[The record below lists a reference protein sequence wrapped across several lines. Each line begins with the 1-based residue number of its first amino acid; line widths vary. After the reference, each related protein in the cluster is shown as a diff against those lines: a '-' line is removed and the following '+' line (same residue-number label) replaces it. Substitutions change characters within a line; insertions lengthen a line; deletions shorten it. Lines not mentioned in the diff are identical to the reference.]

1 MAFPYV
7 NGASSAA
14 SLTQRGSTW
23 FFRAGPPTSTSASRC
38 PLFIKRKQDQTLYL
52 DAQGRPQTTESAVS
66 QFIPANHVRGY
77 ASADTQDASGRADR
91 LGVPFA

>member
-23 FFRAGPPTSTSASRC
+23 FFRAGPTDLNFGQQMSA
-38 PLFIKRKQDQTLYL
+38 F
-52 DAQGRPQTTESAVS
+52 
-66 QFIPANHVRGY
+66 H
-77 ASADTQDASGRADR
+77 
-91 LGVPFA
+91 